1 MPPARRERWL
11 WLTLGA
17 AALLPRL
24 AAAFARPPWHDEYF
38 TAWAAR
44 LPFTEL
50 IAALRVDSG
59 PPLPYLLVK
68 FFTIFGLGPLPASRL
83 IAVAAGTGAALLGAL
98 AARRAFGEEAGWWTG
113 ALLAVHPLAVA
124 WSCEGRA
131 YALLLLCA
139 ALGWERIEKLART
152 GTGAAGLALAVA
164 LACWSH
170 GLGML
175 LALVLA
181 AVALTL
187 PRDVR
192 SRAGAAV
199 AAGLATH
206 LPWLPVALKQPPASI
221 AWMTTA
227 WRSLPASSRPVA
239 PVRLLSPL
247 GDFRSALDLPG
258 SPWWVEAA
266 AAALVLALVIV
277 GCRAR
282 ETAWRPLIGFLLA
295 PAALGTL
302 AALGV
307 PAFYPGRGE
316 AIYLLPFLMLAGAG
330 ASRSRAARAAGA
342 LLVAGAAA
350 MSVTAIAGW
359 AARPPSGEQLLAA
372 VLRRGMPAGG
382 RVVIGGFWRLGI
394 AYHLAG
400 DAGRFTLVNVPASAA
415 AHPGWYDPRSERPA
429 PGELDRLLAELRTEP
444 RSVAVVVTP
453 GLPESEDLARVALA
467 LGLRPA
473 LAVAGAELYL
483 PPGARGSPG

>member
-1 MPPARRERWL
+1 M
-11 WLTLGA
+11 LGA
-17 AALLPRL
+17 VALVPRL

-44 LPFTEL
+44 LPFGEL

-83 IAVAAGTGAALLGAL
+83 IAVAAGTGAVLLGAL

-113 ALLAVHPLAVA
+113 FVLALHPLAVA

-139 ALGWERIEKLART
+139 AFGWERIEKLART
-152 GTGAAGLALAVA
+152 GTGAVGVALAVA

-170 GLGML
+170 GLGLL
-175 LALVLA
+175 LALALTA
-181 AVALTL
+181 AALTL
-187 PRDVR
+187 PRAARGR
-192 SRAGAAV
+192 SVAAV

-206 LPWLPVALKQPPASI
+206 LLWLPVALKQPPASI

-227 WRSLPASSRPVA
+227 WRSLPPPSRAVA

-247 GDFRSALDLPG
+247 GDFRTALDLPG
-258 SPWWVEAA
+258 SPWWLEGA
-266 AAALVLALVIV
+266 AAALVLALLVTSW
-277 GCRAR
+277 RAR
-282 ETAWRPLIGFLLA
+282 PTPWRTLIGFLLP

-316 AIYLLPFLMLAGAG
+316 AIYLLPFLMLVAVG
-330 ASRSRAARAAGA
+330 ASRSRLARVAGA

-350 MSVTAIAGW
+350 MSATAVARW
-359 AARPPSGEQLLAA
+359 AATPPSGEQRLATA
-372 VLRRGMPAGG
+372 LREGMPSGG

-394 AYHLAG
+394 AYHLGG
-400 DAGRFTLVNVPASAA
+400 DAGRFLLVNVPASAA
-415 AHPGWYDPRSERPA
+415 AHPGWYDPGSDRPS
-429 PGELDRLLAELRTEP
+429 PGELDRLLEELETHP
-444 RSVAVVVTP
+444 APTAVVVTP
-453 GLPESEDLARVALA
+453 GLPTADALARVALA

-473 LAVAGAELYL
+473 LAV
-483 PPGARGSPG
+483 PGARAYLPGGGPAEGP